1 MYELGGIQCQM
12 TTLGLFLVPNSF
24 SSHKT
29 FKAFKI
35 ITLFLSHNV
44 VEAYKNHF
52 SVNSPG
58 STLLNSSLEVA
69 YNLTRKSFSF
79 SKPTEIIR
87 K

>member
-1 MYELGGIQCQM
+1 MPSDNSW
-12 TTLGLFLVPNSF
+12 TLPSVPNSF

-35 ITLFLSHNV
+35 ITLFLSHNI

-58 STLLNSSLEVA
+58 STLLNSSLEVVC
-69 YNLTRKSFSF
+69 NLTRKSFLNFF
-79 SKPTEIIR
+79 SRNQLE
-87 K
+87 

>member
-1 MYELGGIQCQM
+1 MPNDNSW
-12 TTLGLFLVPNSF
+12 TLPSVPNSF

-29 FKAFKI
+29 FKALKI
-35 ITLFLSHNV
+35 ITSFLSHNV

-58 STLLNSSLEVA
+58 STLLYSSLEVV

-79 SKPTEIIR
+79 SKRTGVIR